1 MTKAAELAK
10 MGEVI
15 TNSQIGGRRNI
26 VINGGMQIFQRGTS
40 FTSVANTAYHA
51 DRFQLYMQN
60 EASQY
65 TVTQDSDTP
74 NGFGNCLKLDV
85 TTADTSTASNEEVK
99 LLYKI
104 EGQDLQQFKK
114 GTSDTE
120 KMTLSF
126 YVKTNK
132 TGVYCV
138 ELFDRDN
145 SREVSASYTVADA
158 NWNRYTIT
166 FPADSS
172 GAFDDDNASSLEI
185 SFWLVAGSAV
195 QGGTLNTAWRSAAD
209 GSSATGQVNFS
220 DSTDNNWQLTGVQM
234 EVGSVATPFE
244 HRSFGEE
251 LMLCKRYCNVIAPIA
266 DEAFS
271 FGHNRTTT
279 SCVGVIRNHPVMRAV
294 PTVAFSGVTE
304 FQVQHANTATQ
315 TSGMAAGELSAEGV
329 TVIATVGSGLTV
341 GQGAEIREHTLG
353 ATVTI
358 VAELQESNVAVTEA
372 KYTTGI
378 SGSNVNIKATINGSV
393 MYVPINTANTDYQA
407 ILEWVK
413 IDGNTIAEAD

>member
-10 MGEVI
+10 MGEVL

-51 DRFQLYMQN
+51 DRFELYMQN

-85 TTADTSTASNEEVK
+85 TTADTSIASNEEVK

-220 DSTDNNWQLTGVQM
+220 DSTDNNWQLTGVQL
-234 EVGSVATPFE
+234 EVGSQATPFE

-251 LMLCKRYCNVIAPIA
+251 LPLCQRYYYRRVTDTSSQYLC
-266 DEAFS
+266 DAF
-271 FGHNRTTT
+271 TT
-279 SCVGVIRNHPVMRAV
+279 SSTQIVGLVQFPVEMRAA
-294 PTVAFSGVTE
+294 PT
-304 FQVQHANTATQ
+304 Q
-315 TSGMAAGELSAEGV
+315 AGEDLAD
-329 TVIATVGSGLTV
+329 
-341 GQGAEIREHTLG
+341 
-353 ATVTI
+353 
-358 VAELQESNVAVTEA
+358 AVFRHDGGTNA
-372 KYTTGI
+372 LDSFSGI
-378 SGSNVNIKATINGSV
+378 SGTPSTSG
-393 MYVPINTANTDYQA
+393 TAAFITTSGVSANKSGF
-407 ILEWVK
+407 IRHH
-413 IDGNTIAEAD
+413 DGAVGLNFDAEL

>member
-10 MGEVI
+10 MGEVL

-26 VINGGMQIFQRGTS
+26 VINGAMQVFQRGTS

-51 DRFQLYMQN
+51 DRFELYMQN

-132 TGVYCV
+132 TGIYCV

-166 FPADSS
+166 FPADTS

-185 SFWLVAGSAV
+185 MFWLVAGSAV

-220 DSTDNNWQLTGVQM
+220 DSTDNNWQLTGVQL
-234 EVGSVATPFE
+234 EVGSQATPFE

-251 LMLCKRYCNVIAPIA
+251 LNLCMRYFKKIEVGNNIRISTSAIA
-266 DEAFS
+266 D
-271 FGHNRTTT
+271 TT
-279 SCVGVIRNHPVMRAV
+279 SRARFVIYHNPEMRST
-294 PTVAFSGVTE
+294 PTVAETNLDLGGTDINAIATTGSTDLNDVIITRGSGSHSTGDILDVH
-304 FQVQHANTATQ
+304 QGSNTATLDF
-315 TSGMAAGELSAEGV
+315 A
-329 TVIATVGSGLTV
+329 
-341 GQGAEIREHTLG
+341 
-353 ATVTI
+353 
-358 VAELQESNVAVTEA
+358 AEL
-372 KYTTGI
+372 
-378 SGSNVNIKATINGSV
+378 
-393 MYVPINTANTDYQA
+393 
-407 ILEWVK
+407 
-413 IDGNTIAEAD
+413 

>member
-10 MGEVI
+10 MGEVL
-15 TNSQIGGRRNI
+15 TNGQIGGRRNI
-26 VINGGMQIFQRGTS
+26 IINGAMQVFQRGTS
-40 FTSVANTAYHA
+40 FTSVANTAFHA
-51 DRFQLYMQN
+51 DRFELYMQN

-99 LLYKI
+99 LMHKL

-120 KMTLSF
+120 NMTLSF

-132 TGVYCV
+132 TGVYCI

-166 FPADSS
+166 FPADTS

-195 QGGTLNTAWRSAAD
+195 QGGTLNTAWRSTAD

-220 DSTDNNWQLTGVQM
+220 DSTDNNWQITGIQF
-234 EVGSVATPFE
+234 EVGSQSTPFE
-244 HRSFGEE
+244 HQSAGET
-251 LMLCKRYCNVIAPIA
+251 LQLCKRYFQLQT
-266 DEAFS
+266 D
-271 FGHNRTTT
+271 GY
-279 SCVGVIRNHPVMRAV
+279 RA
-294 PTVAFSGVTE
+294 G
-304 FQVQHANTATQ
+304 N
-315 TSGMAAGELSAEGV
+315 G
-329 TVIATVGSGLTV
+329 
-341 GQGAEIREHTLG
+341 
-353 ATVTI
+353 
-358 VAELQESNVAVTEA
+358 
-372 KYTTGI
+372 
-378 SGSNVNIKATINGSV
+378 SGSNNIVVGVPLSVGMRATPATPADLSIHRSGNVTATASIGSIYFNSGVASSTINDFLGV
-393 MYVPINTANTDYQA
+393 RFDGITASDEVAYN
-407 ILEWVK
+407 V
-413 IDGNTIAEAD
+413 NFNADLVLDSEL

>member
-10 MGEVI
+10 MGEVL

-26 VINGGMQIFQRGTS
+26 VINGAMQVFQRGTS

-51 DRFQLYMQN
+51 DRFELYMQN

-132 TGVYCV
+132 TGIYCV

-166 FPADSS
+166 FPADTS

-185 SFWLVAGSAV
+185 MFWLVAGSAV

-220 DSTDNNWQLTGVQM
+220 DSTDNNWQLTGVQL
-234 EVGSVATPFE
+234 EVGSQATPFE

-251 LMLCKRYCNVIAPIA
+251 LNLCMRYFKKIEVGNNIRISTSAIA
-266 DEAFS
+266 D
-271 FGHNRTTT
+271 TT
-279 SCVGVIRNHPVMRAV
+279 SRARFVIYHNPEMRST
-294 PTVAFSGVTE
+294 PTVAETNLDLGGTDINAIATTGSTDLNDVIITRGSGSHSTGDILDVH
-304 FQVQHANTATQ
+304 QGSNTATLDFA
-315 TSGMAAGELSAEGV
+315 SEL
-329 TVIATVGSGLTV
+329 
-341 GQGAEIREHTLG
+341 
-353 ATVTI
+353 
-358 VAELQESNVAVTEA
+358 
-372 KYTTGI
+372 
-378 SGSNVNIKATINGSV
+378 
-393 MYVPINTANTDYQA
+393 
-407 ILEWVK
+407 
-413 IDGNTIAEAD
+413 

>member
-10 MGEVI
+10 MGEVL

-26 VINGGMQIFQRGTS
+26 IINGQFSCFQRGVS
-40 FTSVANTAYHA
+40 FTGVANTAYHA

-132 TGVYCV
+132 TGIYCV

-166 FPADSS
+166 FPADTS

-185 SFWLVAGSAV
+185 MFWLVAGSAV

-220 DSTDNNWQLTGVQM
+220 DSTDNNWQLTGVQL
-234 EVGSVATPFE
+234 EVGSQATPFE

-251 LMLCKRYCNVIAPIA
+251 LALCQRYYTREGAGTGGVYKRVASGICN
-266 DEAFS
+266 
-271 FGHNRTTT
+271 TTT
-279 SCVGVIRNHPVMRAV
+279 AADYLINLSTPLRAA
-294 PTVAFSGVTE
+294 PTLE
-304 FQVQHANTATQ
+304 
-315 TSGMAAGELSAEGV
+315 TSGNVNHYLMYSANGTDVV
-329 TVIATVGSGLTV
+329 TALALNNDSDDGTFNHSVSFYGIVGSGL
-341 GQGAEIREHTLG
+341 GAGDSVLLITNAN
-353 ATVTI
+353 ATYYLALD
-358 VAELQESNVAVTEA
+358 AEL
-372 KYTTGI
+372 
-378 SGSNVNIKATINGSV
+378 
-393 MYVPINTANTDYQA
+393 
-407 ILEWVK
+407 
-413 IDGNTIAEAD
+413 